1 MIRPGHIPRFGQTPE
16 TVCFNFH
23 WLQEKPWVFGLLG
36 VYCCLVCFRE
46 FDTGREREARRMGTR
61 GEGNNERKAVQG
73 KHKLGGKHE
82 VLQNPLEQAV

>member
-1 MIRPGHIPRFGQTPE
+1 
-16 TVCFNFH
+16 
-23 WLQEKPWVFGLLG
+23 
-36 VYCCLVCFRE
+36 
-46 FDTGREREARRMGTR
+46 MGTR